1 MKTLPRYK
9 LIGML
14 TLFTVALAACSDPG
28 PAETAGKKLDQ
39 TANAAT
45 RKINDVVDKADKKLD
60 EQSAKT
66 GMAMDDAAITAKIK
80 AAIFAEPGLKT
91 LQISVDTIAGIVTL
105 SGSVNTQ
112 SNSNMAQGL
121 ASAVA
126 GVKSVNNHLVLTPI
140 S

>member
-91 LQISVDTIAGIVTL
+91 LQISVNTVAGIVTL
-105 SGSVNTQ
+105 SGSVNSQ

-126 GVKSVNNHLVLTPI
+126 GVKSVDNHLILTPI